1 MLRRS
6 EVFEAL
12 QSESEAVL
20 RVRGEAQAVFG
31 REEEEDMVLRNMVRT
46 LAFTGVCALAAGVSA
61 QSFEPPVWSGSAA
74 GIALN
79 GQGAF
84 FNPVAGSVSGQVY
97 TYAGNAV
104 GLPANPTGGQQF
116 VGSTGPGGGVFSRSQ
131 TPASY
136 GAGTGTWT
144 VAFDIAATFNGQLP
158 SAQNIGSLSTQDFP
172 GDRTY
177 IALARWVDPVT
188 ASEWNA
194 DYVWFDAAGAQLI
207 ESVGDPG
214 FQNLAVNHWYRWS
227 TTFDLD
233 TNQILRVSLTDITG
247 GGTATNNPVDRY
259 LVGGAGGGGLL
270 PPSGYRFFGG
280 ASGVAGNTLG
290 WDNVTIIPAP
300 GSLLLLGLGALALRR
315 RR

>member
-1 MLRRS
+1 
-6 EVFEAL
+6 
-12 QSESEAVL
+12 
-20 RVRGEAQAVFG
+20 
-31 REEEEDMVLRNMVRT
+31 MVLRKKAT
-46 LAFTGVCALAAGVSA
+46 FLAFTGVCALAAGVSA

-79 GQGAF
+79 GQGTF
-84 FNPVAGSVSGQVY
+84 FNPVPGSVSGQVY

-104 GLPANPTGGQQF
+104 GLPLNPTGGQQF

-158 SAQNIGSLSTQDFP
+158 SAQNLGSFSTQLFNAE
-172 GDRTY
+172 RTF
-177 IALARWVDPVT
+177 IALARWVDPAT
-188 ASEWNA
+188 ATEWNA
-194 DYVWFDAAGAQLI
+194 DYVWYDAAGGQLL
-207 ESVGDPG
+207 ESVADPG

-233 TNQILRVSLTDITG
+233 TNQILEVSLTDISGG
-247 GGTATNNPVDRY
+247 GGTVTNNPVGRY
-259 LVGGAGGGGLL
+259 LVGGSAGGAP
-270 PPSGYRFFGG
+270 PPSGYRFFAG